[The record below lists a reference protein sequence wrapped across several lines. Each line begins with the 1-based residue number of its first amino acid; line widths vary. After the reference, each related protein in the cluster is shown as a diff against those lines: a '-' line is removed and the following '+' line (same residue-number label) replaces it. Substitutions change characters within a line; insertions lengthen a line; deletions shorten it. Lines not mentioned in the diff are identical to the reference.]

1 MKESYILFKP
11 ASKAGE
17 RQHRY
22 TTHKKAL
29 GLQSSKKRKTG
40 TRVCSQTIIY
50 ALPLAAIFV
59 TGRPIATLYSA

>member
-29 GLQSSKKRKTG
+29 GLQSSKKRETVG
-40 TRVCSQTIIY
+40 G
-50 ALPLAAIFV
+50 L
-59 TGRPIATLYSA
+59 